1 MSFDILNTEPA
12 GNQTGMDK
20 DTKQQISKG
29 LFSLLMSSLQI
40 CHCTDISKR
49 PKTMLL
55 LQTAIQMKDLRKKK
69 VLGTYKLAV
78 LVFKMEWGR
87 FLLAN

>member
-69 VLGTYKLAV
+69 SPGDLQTCCAC
-78 LVFKMEWGR
+78 F
-87 FLLAN
+87 